1 MTKVMPKRITIT
13 LPNPVYN
20 QLSALSEAR
29 DKPPAT
35 LAAEAVEDMVKQAE
49 QLGEIQ
55 SRHVGLQS
63 QESDSTAKDDNN

>member
-35 LAAEAVEDMVKQAE
+35 LAAEAVEEMVKQAE
-49 QLGEIQ
+49 QIGEIQ
-55 SRHVGLQS
+55 PRHVGPQPR
-63 QESDSTAKDDNN
+63 EIASTSEDDNS

>member
-35 LAAEAVEDMVKQAE
+35 LAAEAVEEMVKQAE
-49 QLGEIQ
+49 QIGEIQ
-55 SRHVGLQS
+55 PKHVGPPP
-63 QESDSTAKDDNN
+63 QEPASTNDDDNG

>member
-35 LAAEAVEDMVKQAE
+35 LAAEAVEELVKQAE
-49 QLGEIQ
+49 QVGEIQ
-55 SRHVGLQS
+55 PRHLGLQP
-63 QESDSTAKDDNN
+63 QEVASSGTDNNG

>member
-13 LPNPVYN
+13 LPNPVYS

-35 LAAEAVEDMVKQAE
+35 LAAEAVEEMVKQAE
-49 QLGEIQ
+49 QVGEIQ
-55 SRHVGLQS
+55 PRHIGFQPKEAS
-63 QESDSTAKDDNN
+63 STSEDGNS